1 MNKMGFR
8 NCLNCGKDI
17 SDIMPGAGGKIS
29 GMSGDYCDEACWEGH
44 IRGFTKEPPPAPRNP
59 QGELL
64 TAAQRAALGGL
75 VGPEGGGSES

>member
-44 IRGFTKEPPPAPRNP
+44 IRGFTKEPPPAL
-59 QGELL
+59 G
-64 TAAQRAALGGL
+64 ALIGT
-75 VGPEGGGSES
+75 EGGGSEC